1 MSYQDNI
8 ALIYGLT
15 ATDLWNLRS
24 ASGDLK
30 LCYQPSGIY
39 ATIDLTNV
47 TAGLKQP
54 GDFVGYPEV
63 SYGYS
68 AGDTPFGQMD
78 SNLVFPIKLETFTAL
93 NFSSSVTYSV
103 SAPSTQPLDFS
114 YDLWIEGN
122 PQPNHGT
129 QSTDLELMISMDNQ
143 TFAGTGPQ
151 VGNFTTPATI
161 NDSSLSSTWG
171 VHVSMPT
178 SQRPHELVDYLLS
191 HPMRAGSI
199 SIQIRNF
206 IQDVIAHYW
215 SPPSNPQNYY
225 FMGIELGS
233 EFAAPGGSASY
244 DWEITSMMLQEP
256 GTSITLVG

>member
-1 MSYQDNI
+1 MAQKNMGIGARSAALAVIAIILAAGSAYWLSTSGKSSSTSASASSTTTQSSASLESSSSTTSVCVSSNTMPCQDNI
-8 ALIYGLT
+8 ALTYGLT

-39 ATIDLTNV
+39 ATIDVTNV
-47 TAGLKQP
+47 TAELKQP

-93 NFSSSVTYSV
+93 NFSSSVAYSV

-114 YDLWIEGN
+114 YNLWIEGN

-129 QSTDLELMISMDNQ
+129 QSTDLELMIWMDNQ

-161 NDSSLSSTWG
+161 NDSSLS
-171 VHVSMPT
+171 
-178 SQRPHELVDYLLS
+178 
-191 HPMRAGSI
+191 
-199 SIQIRNF
+199 
-206 IQDVIAHYW
+206 
-215 SPPSNPQNYY
+215 
-225 FMGIELGS
+225 
-233 EFAAPGGSASY
+233 
-244 DWEITSMMLQEP
+244 
-256 GTSITLVG
+256 